1 MMTDAP
7 IEFPH
12 SNAHTRVRQER
23 LLSVGRSNGFD
34 SYAKLLVFCHA
45 AARMGLA
52 DRDAVSHPV
61 TRVFTP
67 ADGVP
72 A

>member
-23 LLSVGRSNGFD
+23 LLSVGRSNWLDTF
-34 SYAKLLVFCHA
+34 AKPLVFFHA
-45 AARMGLA
+45 AG
-52 DRDAVSHPV
+52 
-61 TRVFTP
+61 T
-67 ADGVP
+67 DGVWQTATRYRIP
-72 A
+72 

>member
-34 SYAKLLVFCHA
+34 SYAKPLVFCRA
-45 AARMGLA
+45 TG
-52 DRDAVSHPV
+52 
-61 TRVFTP
+61 T
-67 ADGVP
+67 DGVWQIATRYRIP
-72 A
+72 